1 MQVYITTMTLRE
13 STMVNPAEK
22 AGSQP
27 ESGPELI

>member
-13 STMVNPAEK
+13 STMVNPEK